1 MQQKGNAAIIKLV
14 EQKEKLLFTLHL
26 LKNCGG
32 AAQSCGLIPWFFV
45 CAKGRNLIQNVIY

>member
-45 CAKGRNLIQNVIY
+45 CAKGRNLIQDVIY